1 MMGHIFGDLLPGG
14 VADAVVYG
22 LVANHCKR
30 LGPRRDKNQ
39 DSVVMGQFMN
49 LHCFKSLLCGDQRIG
64 DNLMAYKDV
73 NLAGA
78 ASFGAVDRFDDF
90 VMLKAA

>member
-73 NLAGA
+73 NLARGV
-78 ASFGAVDRFDDF
+78 SLRAVDCLHYL
-90 VMLKAA
+90 VVLEAA